1 MLKLGEIVNTEK
13 MGATKNLWL
22 VKDLRVENKKES
34 YAVMGRRLGSG
45 WYFLNHGTLKEMRNY
60 IKNNI

>member
-1 MLKLGEIVNTEK
+1 MLKLGEMVNTEK

-34 YAVMGRRLGSG
+34 YAVMGYIPGSG